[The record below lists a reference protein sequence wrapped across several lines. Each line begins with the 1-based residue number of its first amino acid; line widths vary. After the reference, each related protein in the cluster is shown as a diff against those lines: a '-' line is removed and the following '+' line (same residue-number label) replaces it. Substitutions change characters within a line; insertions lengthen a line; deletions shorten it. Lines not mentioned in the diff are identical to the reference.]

1 MNIEIADII
10 QKFCNS
16 LILNASVSE
25 CFKLAWRDFLE
36 VFDIEKLGISE
47 QPTNAT
53 LLIIRKQKVALTNL
67 LFLKLLILSVFESD
81 KPRSPNLT
89 QPKQNFHLFCLLTSV
104 DNEPQLQ
111 GALETLA
118 QSPGQLEGQ
127 VPLLSA
133 K

>member
-36 VFDIEKLGISE
+36 VFDIEKLGSSE

-89 QPKQNFHLFCLLTSV
+89 QPKQNFTFSVFSHQWTTS
-104 DNEPQLQ
+104 
-111 GALETLA
+111 
-118 QSPGQLEGQ
+118 
-127 VPLLSA
+127 LSCREH
-133 K
+133 